1 MFGRSAC
8 PAPFGRGAR
17 GSRGRTSGG
26 RPLIGSVDPGGQERI
41 VQKKKSSFPGSLG
54 VVAIAV
60 LAVLLIQAGAGAG
73 GDRAGTTAVAA
84 IAAGDLLSDPTVPG
98 LEVDTTVT
106 VLPQATDPATTLVT
120 ATDPPTT
127 APPPTDPPT
136 TAPPPTDPPTT
147 APATTAPVVIGPN
160 TLPPG
165 STPTGNPPS
174 NPAGGGSVAIGAQP
188 GATSGPA
195 AAFKSAVTTIG
206 STAATAAERMVLPA
220 VRKLVRLPAVRKLAE
235 SQPVAAT
242 KKAVALVTEELR
254 DLKPASV
261 VPFLWMALLALLV
274 TTGAFLRLWWAPPDW
289 PSSRSLA
296 VGAHRRAGA
305 QPRQLSWGWPAS
317 PRPLPQRAAGGWMP
331 PLPGATGLAARR
343 LPPPRLGIDVDRL
356 REAPLPG
363 KPVFTGQDDA
373 ELEVD

>member
-136 TAPPPTDPPTT
+136 TAP
-147 APATTAPVVIGPN
+147 ATTAPVVIGPN

-261 VPFLWMALLALLV
+261 VPFFWMALLALLV

>member
-1 MFGRSAC
+1 
-8 PAPFGRGAR
+8 
-17 GSRGRTSGG
+17 
-26 RPLIGSVDPGGQERI
+26 

-60 LAVLLIQAGAGAG
+60 LAVLLIQAGAG

-120 ATDPPTT
+120 ATDPPTTAPPPTDPPTTAPPPTDPPTTAPPPTDPPTT

-356 REAPLPG
+356 REAPPPG

>member
-106 VLPQATDPATTLVT
+106 VLPQATDPATTLVL
-120 ATDPPTT
+120 ATDPATT

-136 TAPPPTDPPTT
+136 TAPPLTDPPTT
-147 APATTAPVVIGPN
+147 APNTTAPVVIGPN
-160 TLPPG
+160 TLPP
-165 STPTGNPPS
+165 PINPPAGTPS
-174 NPAGGGSVAIGAQP
+174 SPGGGSSVAIG
-188 GATSGPA
+188 
-195 AAFKSAVTTIG
+195 
-206 STAATAAERMVLPA
+206 
-220 VRKLVRLPAVRKLAE
+220 
-235 SQPVAAT
+235 
-242 KKAVALVTEELR
+242 
-254 DLKPASV
+254 
-261 VPFLWMALLALLV
+261 
-274 TTGAFLRLWWAPPDW
+274 
-289 PSSRSLA
+289 
-296 VGAHRRAGA
+296 
-305 QPRQLSWGWPAS
+305 
-317 PRPLPQRAAGGWMP
+317 
-331 PLPGATGLAARR
+331 
-343 LPPPRLGIDVDRL
+343 
-356 REAPLPG
+356 
-363 KPVFTGQDDA
+363 
-373 ELEVD
+373 